1 MRVRKETLDEETN
14 LSLKVLALSIFLAL
28 GVIGGTVAYK
38 NAGVNHVLVEGNDY
52 SNGGGGG

>member
-1 MRVRKETLDEETN
+1 MKKPN
-14 LSLKVLALSIFLAL
+14 LSLKVVALSIFLAL